1 MKVRSARI
9 RSGGVG
15 WLLVPGLLVIG
26 TIYVIP
32 LGKVAALSIY
42 GSAFSV
48 AAYRA
53 FFEDGIRQIIL
64 GRTIWISCC
73 VTLMVLFAGYPL
85 AYLLARSPPRRRAF
99 LLLLVVLPV
108 WVSVLVRSYAWMV
121 ILGRNGIVN
130 NTLLSLGLTK
140 APLHLLYNRFSLYV
154 GMVHIMIPYMVLP
167 LFNTLRQIESRLANA
182 SHSLGADPGRAF
194 LLVFLPLSLPGI
206 VAGSS
211 LVFVLSLGFYVT
223 PALLGGLTDTTFVML
238 IERYVNALRDWEQ
251 ASAMS
256 VVLLII
262 TALLLVI
269 TNPRNEGSRSSERP
283 SKGIRCLFRLL
294 LALSDWLMWIRIIRG
309 PQPGGVAT
317 HRWKGD
323 PYSPGWFATVFGWAT
338 IAFLILPIVVIM
350 ILAFSDAPFLEFPPP
365 GFSLRW
371 FANFIHE
378 HGWLA
383 ATRTSVEVASLTMV
397 VATVIG
403 GLASIALVRT
413 SFRGKAFLTSLMLSP
428 MVVPTIVFAIALY
441 FLFARLGLVGTRLGL
456 VLSHV
461 VLALPYVIIVISG
474 ALRSI
479 DLRLERAAQILGAPP
494 VVAFLR
500 VTLPA
505 IRPAVLTAALF
516 AFLASFDE
524 LVVALFISGTTA
536 ETLPKRMWEGIREEI
551 DPTIAAVAALLVAIS
566 VLFLVISEVVRSQRT
581 GKAVTLMLASDTG
594 LSRPGVRSH
603 GEC

>member
-1 MKVRSARI
+1 MKTGTERVK
-9 RSGGVG
+9 SGGVG
-15 WLLVPGLLVIG
+15 WLLVPALLVIG
-26 TIYVIP
+26 CIYVIP
-32 LGKVAALSIY
+32 LGKIAALSIY
-42 GSAFSV
+42 GSAFSL
-48 AAYRA
+48 AAYHA

-64 GRTIWISCC
+64 GRTIWISFC
-73 VTLMVLFAGYPL
+73 VTIMVLFAGYPL

-121 ILGRNGIVN
+121 ILGRDGLANSTIQ
-130 NTLLSLGLTK
+130 SLGLSR
-140 APLHLLYNRFSLYV
+140 APLHLLYNRFSLYL

-167 LFNTLRQIESRLANA
+167 LFSTLGQIESRLANA
-182 SHSLGADPGRAF
+182 SLSLGAGPSRAF

-206 VAGSS
+206 VAGCS
-211 LVFVLSLGFYVT
+211 LVFVLSLGFFVT

-256 VVLLII
+256 VVLLVI
-262 TALLLVI
+262 TAFLLVI
-269 TNPRNEGSRSSERP
+269 TNPRNDGRHTAERP
-283 SKGIRCLFRLL
+283 SKGMRCLFRVLMTI
-294 LALSDWLMWIRIIRG
+294 SDGLMRVRIISG
-309 PQPGGVAT
+309 PKPGGVAA
-317 HRWKGD
+317 HRWKGNS
-323 PYSPGWFATVFGWAT
+323 YGPGWFATVFGWAT
-338 IAFLILPIVVIM
+338 IAFLILPIIVIL

-371 FANFIHE
+371 FANFFHE
-378 HGWLA
+378 YGWLS
-383 ATRTSVEVASLTMV
+383 ATRTSVEVASLTMI

-403 GLASIALVRT
+403 GLASIALVRG
-413 SFRGKAFLTSLMLSP
+413 SFRGKAFLTSLLLSP

-479 DLRLERAAQILGAPP
+479 DLRLERAAQIFGAPP
-494 VVAFLR
+494 VAAFLR

-551 DPTIAAVAALLVAIS
+551 DPTTAAVAALLVAVS
-566 VLFLVISEVVRSQRT
+566 VLFLVISEIVRSRRT
-581 GKAVTLMLASDTG
+581 GRAVALTLASDTG
-594 LSRPGVRSH
+594 LSRPGVRHH
-603 GEC
+603 GEY